1 MLMNRSNWESFRMA
15 KNPARLALLCSGLF
29 LSHVFEAW
37 GSQLT
42 NVQTVFV
49 IVMENKDWTAIHG
62 NSDCP
67 YINNTLLSV
76 ASHAEQYFS
85 PPGLVK
91 SEPNYLWLE
100 AGTNFGINN
109 DDLPAANHISTA
121 KHLVTLLENAGI
133 SWRTYQES
141 YNPGDNPGVDNRPY
155 IAHHNPFVYFDDIA
169 NNPGRLAKHVR
180 PYSEL
185 AGDLKRNN
193 VARYNFI
200 TPNVTND
207 MHSLALDSNS
217 KEKQGDN
224 WLARE
229 LPAILSSPAY
239 TNHGALFLTWDE
251 DSNDNGRPIGMIL
264 LSPLAKG
271 HGYSNSIRYSHSSL
285 LRTVQTI
292 FGVGPFLG
300 DAANATDLA
309 DLFVTDSLVLSASLK
324 FTNGLP
330 WLTFNGLNADR
341 TNVIQTSS
349 NLLDWLSL
357 STNLST
363 VIAFGFAD
371 HTATNQ
377 RQRFYRALELR

>member
-1 MLMNRSNWESFRMA
+1 MA

-141 YNPGDNPGVDNRPY
+141 YNPDGKTVTSCVFCHHTDEPKESLKPPLTTSERPVALTADVLKDAAATPVKACRTCHLQAGDDSKQLPVVTKDGKQMKMDNENAY
-155 IAHHNPFVYFDDIA
+155 HINCFECHDAAIK
-169 NNPGRLAKHVR
+169 AK
-180 PYSEL
+180 PEL
-185 AGDLKRNN
+185 AGKISGSD
-193 VARYNFI
+193 
-200 TPNVTND
+200 
-207 MHSLALDSNS
+207 
-217 KEKQGDN
+217 
-224 WLARE
+224 
-229 LPAILSSPAY
+229 
-239 TNHGALFLTWDE
+239 
-251 DSNDNGRPIGMIL
+251 
-264 LSPLAKG
+264 AKG
-271 HGYSNSIRYSHSSL
+271 CAKCH
-285 LRTVQTI
+285 V
-292 FGVGPFLG
+292 
-300 DAANATDLA
+300 A
-309 DLFVTDSLVLSASLK
+309 K
-324 FTNGLP
+324 
-330 WLTFNGLNADR
+330 
-341 TNVIQTSS
+341 
-349 NLLDWLSL
+349 
-357 STNLST
+357 
-363 VIAFGFAD
+363 
-371 HTATNQ
+371 
-377 RQRFYRALELR
+377 